1 MNRDTLIRIIMNKR
15 PDLSPGFITNM
26 VKSYI
31 EVQNILKDQDKE
43 NEKLLKA
50 NNILNNLIENYI
62 EANNQVPDTDV
73 RNNLWKTA
81 QQRAGI
87 IPKE

>member
-1 MNRDTLIRIIMNKR
+1 MNRDTLIRIVMSRR
-15 PDLSPGFITNM
+15 PDLSPGFVTNM

-31 EVQNILKDQDKE
+31 EVENILKDNDKE
-43 NEKLLKA
+43 NEKILNA
-50 NNILNNLIENYI
+50 NNILNNLVENYI
-62 EANNQVPDTDV
+62 NANNQVPDAHT